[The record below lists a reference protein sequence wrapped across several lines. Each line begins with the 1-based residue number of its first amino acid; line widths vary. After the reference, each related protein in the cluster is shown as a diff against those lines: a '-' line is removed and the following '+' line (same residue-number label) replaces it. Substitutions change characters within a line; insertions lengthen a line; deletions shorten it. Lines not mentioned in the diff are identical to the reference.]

1 MVVFSLVANDFE
13 EPSEGAGSYL
23 TGRGQRMS
31 PAVEAIE
38 DAVTEEILLHGGNSV
53 LTWCAV
59 NVIAEKIR
67 LVSGSFLRKINRA
80 D

>member
-1 MVVFSLVANDFE
+1 
-13 EPSEGAGSYL
+13 
-23 TGRGQRMS
+23 MS